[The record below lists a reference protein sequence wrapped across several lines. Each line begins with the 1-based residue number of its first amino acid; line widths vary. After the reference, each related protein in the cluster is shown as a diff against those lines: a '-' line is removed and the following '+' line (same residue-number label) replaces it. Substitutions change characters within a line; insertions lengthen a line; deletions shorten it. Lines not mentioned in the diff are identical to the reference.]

1 MTALR
6 NLVLTQTDLATVRD
20 AAQIL
25 AYSLTAPVT
34 DKSQPDLFD
43 TGADQACDEFMIER
57 DELKAQIAMM
67 DEVISNQARTLLGQ
81 RRAIDEIEQ
90 TLVGASGFMTD
101 VQAKLN
107 ALGIRFQGGNEDGSA
122 TILVNAEALIRFAGT
137 L

>member
-1 MTALR
+1 MTMRTITLSSH
-6 NLVLTQTDLATVRD
+6 NLASVRAIANLLANIPSEPATDD
-20 AAQIL
+20 
-25 AYSLTAPVT
+25 
-34 DKSQPDLFD
+34 QPDLFD